1 MATDGHDGALKR
13 ESETS
18 GLEMSLIRRGSQHR
32 ARDGDLAAVSSK
44 KKESLIYLF
53 TCSFLREV
61 SPIPCD
67 LAFMPGVTKVEERH

>member
-13 ESETS
+13 ESEIS

-32 ARDGDLAAVSSK
+32 AHDGDPAVSSE

-53 TCSFLREV
+53 
-61 SPIPCD
+61 IY
-67 LAFMPGVTKVEERH
+67 